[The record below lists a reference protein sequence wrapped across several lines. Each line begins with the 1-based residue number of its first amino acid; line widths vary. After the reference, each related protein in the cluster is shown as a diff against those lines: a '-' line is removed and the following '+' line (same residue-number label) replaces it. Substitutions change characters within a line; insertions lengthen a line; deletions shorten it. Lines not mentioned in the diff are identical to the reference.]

1 MSEVIDLGELKGDNI
16 SLNIDDKLPS
26 VNFGSGIEL
35 LMNDKRKGDTSK
47 NNSDIN
53 INDLD
58 DLEKELKHLDD
69 DFKPLKSPS
78 KSNLFKSMLENNNL
92 SDIKLKSQNNSEN
105 DENEENT
112 NPIPE
117 NDESIKIGQATA
129 NNYKDT
135 TKSKTWD
142 GFGKFNN
149 IPLDPDKDI

>member
-92 SDIKLKSQNNSEN
+92 SDIKLKSQNNS
-105 DENEENT
+105 
-112 NPIPE
+112 
-117 NDESIKIGQATA
+117 K
-129 NNYKDT
+129 
-135 TKSKTWD
+135 KST
-142 GFGKFNN
+142 G
-149 IPLDPDKDI
+149 